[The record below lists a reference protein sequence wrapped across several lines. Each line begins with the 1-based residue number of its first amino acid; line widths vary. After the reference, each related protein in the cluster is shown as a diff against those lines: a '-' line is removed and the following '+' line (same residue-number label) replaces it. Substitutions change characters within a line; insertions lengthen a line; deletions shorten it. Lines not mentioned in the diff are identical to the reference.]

1 MDQIINSFNDMGM
14 NILASVVGGVV
25 IGFLAG
31 LVVMFLLK
39 IASRL
44 GLEIPSAVISKIS
57 TLVFGLVMVYTMIKI
72 VIMKSG
78 FGG

>member
-57 TLVFGLVMVYTMIKI
+57 TLVFGLVMVYTMMKI

>member
-25 IGFLAG
+25 IGFIAG

-44 GLEIPSAVISKIS
+44 GREIPSAVISKIGI
-57 TLVFGLVMVYTMIKI
+57 LVFGLVMVYTMIKI

>member
-39 IASRL
+39 IVSRL
-44 GLEIPSAVISKIS
+44 GLEIPSSVISKIS
-57 TLVFGLVMVYTMIKI
+57 ALVFGLAMVYTMMKI

>member
-25 IGFLAG
+25 IGFLSG